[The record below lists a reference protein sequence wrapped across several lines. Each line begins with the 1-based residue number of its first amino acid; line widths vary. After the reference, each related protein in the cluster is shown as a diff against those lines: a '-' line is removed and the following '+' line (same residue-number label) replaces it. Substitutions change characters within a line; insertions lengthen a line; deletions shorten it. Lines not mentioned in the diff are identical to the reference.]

1 MHATIPKGNVGG
13 FESTVLQ
20 RNLKEWHGR
29 GEGGR
34 GGGGGSHGHIFVC
47 AKRKQSTQTLHKFE
61 CRAPKGRGASEND
74 RSASRNQTGNGLWEY
89 LMYTQARLQVAVL

>member
-29 GEGGR
+29 GEGGEAGWGATGICLRALKESKALRLDTNSTAERRR
-34 GGGGGSHGHIFVC
+34 GEGR
-47 AKRKQSTQTLHKFE
+47 AKMIEVPAEIKPEMGF
-61 CRAPKGRGASEND
+61 
-74 RSASRNQTGNGLWEY
+74 GN
-89 LMYTQARLQVAVL
+89 V

>member
-34 GGGGGSHGHIFVC
+34 GGGGATGICLRALKESKALRLDTNSTAERQRGEGR
-47 AKRKQSTQTLHKFE
+47 AKMIEVPAEIKPEMGF
-61 CRAPKGRGASEND
+61 
-74 RSASRNQTGNGLWEY
+74 GNI
-89 LMYTQARLQVAVL
+89 